1 MRLAI
6 ENARKTFGS
15 TVAVD
20 DVNLNVAPGEFC
32 VLLGPSGCGKSTLL
46 RLVAGLEETSS
57 GSIRIDGE
65 DVTHK
70 EPGDRDVAMVF
81 QNYAL
86 YPHMTVR
93 KNLAFPLET
102 RKVPDAENRVR
113 ETAELLQIT
122 DLLDRLPRELSGG
135 QRQRVAIGRAIVRR
149 PKLFLFDE
157 PLSNLDAQ
165 LRGEMRAELAR
176 LHRRLEATILYVT
189 HDQIEAMTLATRIVL
204 LNRGRVEQEG
214 TPEEMYRHPRTLF
227 AGRFSGSPPMN
238 AVNGVVKGGRFEGP
252 VAWPVN
258 GPDGSAI
265 LGVRPEDLEISD
277 GPWHGTIDLVEY
289 LGAERYLHINVGSVQ
304 MVARIGPGE
313 AFSKGDEIGLSPRMV
328 HLFPRMESTVD

>member
-6 ENARKTFGS
+6 RNARKAFGR

-20 DVNLNVAPGEFC
+20 DVSLNVDSGEFC

-46 RLVAGLEETSS
+46 RLVAGLEEVSS
-57 GSIRIDGE
+57 GSIQIDDE
-65 DVTHK
+65 DVTRK

-227 AGRFSGSPPMN
+227 AGRFIGSPPMN

>member
-6 ENARKTFGS
+6 ENARKTFGR

-102 RKVPDAENRVR
+102 RKVPEAENRVR

-165 LRGEMRAELAR
+165 LRGDMRAELAM

-204 LNRGRVEQEG
+204 LNRGRIEQEG

-227 AGRFSGSPPMN
+227 AGRFIGSPPMN
-238 AVNGVVKGGRFEGP
+238 AVAGEVKGGRFEGP
-252 VAWPVN
+252 LTWPVKAAD
-258 GPDGSAI
+258 GPAT
-265 LGVRPEDLEISD
+265 LGVRPEDLQITD
-277 GPWHGTIDLVEY
+277 GPWRGVIDRVEY
-289 LGAERYLHINVGSVQ
+289 LGAERYLHINAGGIQIVVRVGP
-304 MVARIGPGE
+304 RG
-313 AFSKGDEIGLSPRMV
+313 AFRKGDEIGLSPERV
-328 HLFPRMESTVD
+328 HLFPKTEPKVV